1 MIIIITNKITKII
14 LIQSDINN
22 NNNNNYNKN
31 NNNVNNNNNN
41 NYLIIVIAILI
52 LITVNKSRKITN
64 IFLKHFHPFC
74 LSTRN
79 ALQNVHIKYFVSSIV
94 LSFLTPF
101 CPQPGLSR

>member
-1 MIIIITNKITKII
+1 M
-14 LIQSDINN
+14 
-22 NNNNNYNKN
+22 
-31 NNNVNNNNNN
+31 
-41 NYLIIVIAILI
+41 IAILI
-52 LITVNKSRKITN
+52 LITINKSRKITN
-64 IFLKHFHPFC
+64 IILKHFHPFC